1 MFDKTKI
8 LAGFSATAVTLFL
21 GLGAPDA
28 EAAFISMDSSFG
40 VNTITRDTDT
50 GLEWLDL
57 TESTGLSVN
66 QVQAELG
73 AGGLYEGFSY
83 ATRSDVETLFF
94 TSAGITPGFQWPPE
108 LPVWEL
114 ANLLGITEPFFFV
127 SFGHY
132 LLEGPALNAGLGS
145 LEPLIPFGDAAAT
158 RATLDDNGFAF
169 NEAAPT
175 VGSFL
180 IRSVTASPTPVPEP
194 GTALLLLS
202 SLAALGYAK
211 RRRQGAKTQRRST
224 VA

>member
-1 MFDKTKI
+1 MFNKSKFT
-8 LAGFSATAVTLFL
+8 AGFSAAAAALFL
-21 GLGAPDA
+21 GLSAPDA
-28 EAAFISMDSSFG
+28 EAAFISLNSSFG

-57 TESTGLSVN
+57 TESTGLSVS

-145 LEPLIPFGDAAAT
+145 LEPTVPFGDAAAT
-158 RATLDDNGFAF
+158 RATLDDNGFGF

-180 IRSVTASPTPVPEP
+180 IRNITTSPTPVPEP

-202 SLAALGYAK
+202 GLVALAYG
-211 RRRQGAKTQRRST
+211 RRRKQSDGQRK
-224 VA
+224 AD

>member
-1 MFDKTKI
+1 MFDTKKV
-8 LAGFSATAVTLFL
+8 LAGFSATAAALVFSLNISS
-21 GLGAPDA
+21 AQ
-28 EAAFISMDSSFG
+28 AAFISQDSSFG
-40 VNTITRDTDT
+40 TDTITYDTDT

-94 TSAGITPGFQWPPE
+94 TSAGITPGFQGPGE
-108 LPVWEL
+108 VAVWDL

-132 LLEGPALNAGLGS
+132 LLDIPSLNAGLGS
-145 LEPLIPFGDAAAT
+145 LEPLLPFGDAAAS
-158 RATLDDNGFAF
+158 RATVDDNGLPLDQA
-169 NEAAPT
+169 ELT

-180 IRSVTASPTPVPEP
+180 FRSSTPVAVPVPEP
-194 GTALLLLS
+194 GSALLLLS
-202 SLAALGYAK
+202 GLAAFAYG
-211 RRRQGAKTQRRST
+211 RRRKR
-224 VA
+224 V

>member
-8 LAGFSATAVTLFL
+8 MTGLSTAAAALFL
-21 GLGAPDA
+21 TLSAPNA

-40 VNTITRDTDT
+40 ADSVTRDTDT

-57 TESTGLSVN
+57 TQSTGLSVN

-73 AGGLYEGFSY
+73 AGGLYEGFTY

-169 NEAAPT
+169 NEGAPT

-180 IRSVTASPTPVPEP
+180 IRSFEAAPTQVPEP
-194 GTALLLLS
+194 GTALLLLAG
-202 SLAALGYAK
+202 LAGLAYGRRKTAK
-211 RRRQGAKTQRRST
+211 LPGDQMSPA
-224 VA
+224 